1 MKVTASK
8 WIRFLNFLLDT
19 VFFSLLIMVVMK
31 AMYPRETISQ
41 PEIDT
46 IKVLGLPVYFLYYFS
61 LETLLGK
68 TVAKFLTKTVVVNR
82 EGSRPG
88 WRNVAIRTL
97 CRYIPLE
104 VFSGLISESGRPWH
118 DTLSG
123 TRVVSEK

>member
-1 MKVTASK
+1 MASK
-8 WIRFLNFLLDT
+8 WIRFLNFVLDV
-19 VFFSLLIMVVMK
+19 VFFSLLMVVVTK
-31 AMYPRETISQ
+31 IMYPRETISQ

-46 IKVLGLPVYFLYYFS
+46 IKVLSLPVYFLYYFS

-68 TVAKFLTKTVVVNR
+68 TVAKFLTRTVVVNR

-88 WRNVAIRTL
+88 WLPIAVRTL

-118 DTLSG
+118 DKLSG
-123 TRVVSEK
+123 TKVVLKK